1 MSLAFVLA
9 EGGSSSG
16 LGALGING
24 LAFISQLIS
33 FIIVLVLLRVWVF
46 PIMQRTLDK
55 RQAIIR
61 QGIEN
66 ADQAEQ
72 KLQDAKNEADQ
83 IVLNARREAQATIE
97 RSTRNAEQISEQIQS
112 DARDRAEKYRQQQ
125 VALIQQE
132 ANRARMDLS
141 RDVVNLSI
149 NAASQVINRSV
160 DTSDNRRL
168 VEEFVT
174 SSDSA
179 RSN

>member
-1 MSLAFVLA
+1 MIQAFVLA
-9 EGGSSSG
+9 EGGSSG

-97 RSTRNAEQISEQIQS
+97 RSTRNAEQISEQIQTE
-112 DARDRAEKYRQQQ
+112 ARDRAEKYRQQQ